1 MRIALLFILLFG
13 ISTRILW
20 VVVASVLAELVSLV
34 VNTSISVRLLPSLKF
49 RLNQIRW
56 EMAKPLTSFGGWN
69 FILSLADTIRT
80 SADPIIL
87 NKLGTALDVTN
98 FSIGSMFFKQ
108 IQMGSYLVRAP
119 LQPPLTA
126 MHATGQEE
134 RLRNTYLRGGRYAL
148 WVSLFLSLPLI
159 VYRKEIITLYVGNQF
174 ITAASVMALL
184 LAIFPVSYAN
194 VMFSHI
200 ALAKAVVR
208 PWATRAIIIHSSN
221 LVLTLYLVGVLRM
234 GAVGSALGTF
244 IPSVVL
250 MPLLYWPMGWRL
262 AGVRPRQWF
271 KETVAPGF
279 LPAVFA
285 GCVWLGL
292 RILVSPSS
300 WLSLGLCALCGLVC
314 YIGILLRFCLTAYEH
329 KNLRLL
335 LSKLPYLSRFTSA
348 TAGKV
353 LSD

>member
-1 MRIALLFILLFG
+1 M
-13 ISTRILW
+13 
-20 VVVASVLAELVSLV
+20 V
-34 VNTSISVRLLPSLKF
+34 
-49 RLNQIRW
+49 
-56 EMAKPLTSFGGWN
+56 KPLTSFGGWN
-69 FILSLADTIRT
+69 FILNLADTIRT

-98 FSIGSMFFKQ
+98 FYLGSMFFNQ
-108 IQMGSYLVRAP
+108 IQIGSYLVRAP

-148 WVSLFLSLPLI
+148 WASLLLSLPLI
-159 VYRKEIITLYVGNQF
+159 IYRKEIITLYVGNRF

-184 LAIFPVSYAN
+184 LAIFPIAYGN

-200 ALAKAVVR
+200 AHAKAVVR
-208 PWATRAIIIHSSN
+208 PWATRAIITHSSN

-244 IPSVVL
+244 IPVLVVQ
-250 MPLLYWPMGWRL
+250 PLLYWPMGWRL

-285 GCVWLGL
+285 VCIWLGL
-292 RILVSPSS
+292 RILVRPSS

-314 YIGILLRFCLTAYEH
+314 YLIVLFVFCLQSYDRKTISELLA
-329 KNLRLL
+329 KVRLVVAKVPL
-335 LSKLPYLSRFTSA
+335 ISLYLKYKRL
-348 TAGKV
+348 V
-353 LSD
+353 